1 MGVREELLVILPEV
15 DLIKDEHLRRKVL
28 ATWEEALARGG
39 WNPKDIERMPFT
51 LAKKVNI
58 NFAQHVRS
66 VTRICLAV
74 AETFDEIYQG
84 ELALDHDTLIA
95 GALLHDVGKLL
106 EMEEVGGAFQK
117 SKDGKLV
124 RHPFSGVAL
133 ADANGLPAE
142 VLHIIGTHSKEGDP
156 YKRTPEAVILHY
168 ADFMNFDPIEG
179 IETRFH
185 PPRG

>member
-1 MGVREELLVILPEV
+1 MGIEEELLSALPEIELINNQ
-15 DLIKDEHLRRKVL
+15 DLRERVI
-28 ATWEEALARGG
+28 ATWVEALQRGG
-39 WNPKDIERMPFT
+39 WVVHDIKRMPFT
-51 LAKKVNI
+51 LAKKVNL

-66 VTRICLAV
+66 VTKVCIAV
-74 AETFDEIYQG
+74 EETFDEIYG
-84 ELALDHDTLIA
+84 SALSLDRDSLIA

-106 EMEEVGGAFQK
+106 EMEE
-117 SKDGKLV
+117 KDGVFKKTAAGKLV

-156 YKRTPEAVILHY
+156 YKRTPEAIILHY

-179 IETRFH
+179 
-185 PPRG
+185 